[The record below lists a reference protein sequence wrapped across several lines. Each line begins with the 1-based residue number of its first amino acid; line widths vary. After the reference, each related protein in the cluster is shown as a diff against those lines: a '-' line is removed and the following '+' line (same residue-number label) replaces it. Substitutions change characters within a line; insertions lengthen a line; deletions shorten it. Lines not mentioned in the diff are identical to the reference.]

1 MLWSIFI
8 ITTLLLSIS
17 VLAKVYAL
25 INREYSHQPLLE
37 VVQDIFDIVI
47 SVIGCTAIYYAAI
60 GQSIGSQEYWQG
72 FFIINVVLVL
82 LSYFSPK
89 FKSLKV
95 ELGAVKTIKVI
106 TFNLTLSI
114 PFFYGLYYYAFI
126 HSW

>member
-1 MLWSIFI
+1 MLWFIFI
-8 ITTLLLSIS
+8 ISALLLSIS
-17 VLAKVYAL
+17 VLARVYAL
-25 INREYSHQPLLE
+25 ICGNYLQQSLFE
-37 VVQDIFDIVI
+37 VAQDIFDIMI
-47 SVIGCTAIYYAAI
+47 ALAGCTAIYYGAI
-60 GQSIGSQEYWQG
+60 GENIANQRFWQG

-82 LSYFSPK
+82 LCYFSPK

-106 TFNLTLSI
+106 TLNLTLSI